1 LHLQNGCTL
10 MNAKTAACST
20 ATNENHALIATS
32 CDVSSL
38 EELLSIALSLAP
50 RGALTPAEKAAT
62 RGIKASH
69 DSTRLDSIL
78 ACIRHGEDP
87 LGQAYCRI
95 KNAAARRDAGQ
106 TFTPPD
112 IVATMLAWARSQGR
126 KITRI
131 VDPGAG
137 TGRYTRAAL
146 QAFPQARAVSVELD
160 PVVAV
165 LLRANLEACGL
176 SARCQV
182 VVDDYRNLQLA
193 TIEGS
198 TLFIGNP
205 PYVRHHQILSQ
216 WKKWYSAGLEAHG
229 VSGTQLAGLHL
240 HFFLKTCMLA
250 RANDLGCFITAAEW
264 LHAGNGSALRE
275 LLTGPLGGI
284 AVFLAEPELRLFDD
298 ALASGAITAFAPGA
312 AAKHIRFSRF
322 SSVPA
327 ARNLDGG
334 RAVEISAAQGEDS
347 WSALFQKS
355 SQKRRFDQVEL
366 GEFIRVSR
374 GQQTGKNSVWIKNPA
389 TPELPARF
397 LIPTITGACDIIG
410 APNAVIDKRQ
420 ALEHVISL
428 PLDLKSLT
436 RAERTQVDAFL
447 RWACA
452 LGADKTYTAA
462 HRSPWYHVR
471 LDARPLMVMTYMR
484 RGPAVFAH
492 NKAGAPL
499 LNIAHGLF
507 PKVPLSARQREALV
521 AWLNANVDAK
531 DGCMSAGGLIK
542 FEPSTAMK
550 IKVPRKLLQSVR

>member
-1 LHLQNGCTL
+1 
-10 MNAKTAACST
+10 MNAKTVACST

-32 CDVSSL
+32 CEVSSL
-38 EELLSIALSLAP
+38 EELLSISLGLVP

-62 RGIKASH
+62 RGIKASC
-69 DSTRLDSIL
+69 DSARLDSIS
-78 ACIRHGEDP
+78 ARISRGEDP

-95 KNAAARRDAGQ
+95 KTPAERRDAGQ

-112 IVATMLAWARSQGR
+112 IVTTMLAWARSQGR

-131 VDPGAG
+131 VDAGSG

-146 QAFPQARAVSVELD
+146 QAFPQAQAVSVELD

-182 VVDDYRNLQLA
+182 VVDDYRNLQLP

-205 PYVRHHQILSQ
+205 PYVRHHQISSQ
-216 WKKWYSAGLEAHG
+216 WKEWYSAGLEDHG
-229 VSGTQLAGLHL
+229 ASGTKLAGLHL

-264 LHAGNGSALRE
+264 LHAGYGSGLRE

-312 AAKHIRFSRF
+312 AVKHIRFSRF
-322 SSVPA
+322 ASVPA

-334 RAVEISAAQGEDS
+334 REVAISAAQGEAS
-347 WSALFQKS
+347 WSALFRKS
-355 SQKRRFDQVEL
+355 SRKRRVGQVEL
-366 GEFIRVSR
+366 GEYVRVSR
-374 GQQTGKNSVWIKNPA
+374 GQQTGMNSVWIKGPE

-397 LIPTITGACDIIG
+397 LIPTITKASDIIG

-420 ALEHVISL
+420 ALELVISL

-436 RAERTQVDAFL
+436 RAERAQVNAFL
-447 RWACA
+447 KWACD
-452 LGADKTYTAA
+452 LSADKTYTAQ

-471 LDARPLMVMTYMR
+471 LNAIPPVVMTYMR
-484 RGPAVFAH
+484 RGPPVFAQ

-507 PKVPLSARQREALV
+507 PKAPLSGRQRQALV
-521 AWLNANVDAK
+521 AWLNANVDGE
-531 DGCMSAGGLIK
+531 DGRMSAGGLIK

-550 IKVPRKLLQSVR
+550 IKVPRNLLQSVR

>member
-1 LHLQNGCTL
+1 
-10 MNAKTAACST
+10 MNAETISRST
-20 ATNENHALIATS
+20 ATNENHALIAAS
-32 CDVSSL
+32 GEVSSL
-38 EELLSIALSLAP
+38 EELLSIALSLVP
-50 RGALTPAEKAAT
+50 RGAMTSAEKAAT
-62 RGIKASH
+62 RGIRASH
-69 DSTRLDSIL
+69 DSARLDSIQ
-78 ACIRHGEDP
+78 ARIRRGEDP

-95 KNAAARRDAGQ
+95 KNPAARRDAGQ

-131 VDPGAG
+131 VDPGTG

-146 QAFPQARAVSVELD
+146 QVFPEAQAVSVELD

-182 VVDDYRNLQLA
+182 VVDDYRNLKLP

-205 PYVRHHQILSQ
+205 PYVRHHQISSQ
-216 WKKWYSAGLEAHG
+216 WKEWYCAGLKAQG
-229 VSGTQLAGLHL
+229 ASGTKLAGLHL
-240 HFFLKTCMLA
+240 YFFLKTCMLA

-264 LHAGNGSALRE
+264 LDAPYGSGLRE

-284 AVFLAEPELRLFDD
+284 AVFLAEPELRLFED

-312 AAKHIRFSRF
+312 HAKHIRFSSF
-322 SSVPA
+322 SSIPA
-327 ARNLDGG
+327 ARNLAGG
-334 RAVEISAAQGEDS
+334 REVAISDAQAEAS
-347 WSALFQKS
+347 WSALFGKS
-355 SQKRRFDQVEL
+355 ARRRRSDRVQL

-374 GQQTGKNSVWIKNPA
+374 GQQTGMNSVWIKNTE

-397 LIPTITGACDIIG
+397 LIPTITGACDIMG

-420 ALEHVISL
+420 ALELVISL
-428 PLDLKSLT
+428 PLDLTSLT
-436 RAERTQVDAFL
+436 RAERAQVRVFL

-452 LGADKTYTAA
+452 QGADKTYTAR

-471 LDARPLMVMTYMR
+471 LDAIPLMVMTYMR
-484 RGPAVFAH
+484 RGPPVFAQ
-492 NKAGAPL
+492 NKAGAAL

-507 PKVPLSARQREALV
+507 PKVPFSARQRAALV
-521 AWLNANVDAK
+521 TWLNDNVDAK
-531 DGCMSAGGLIK
+531 DGRMSAGGLIK

-550 IKVPRKLLQSVR
+550 IKVPRKLLQSAR